1 MSRLFPCLSCQ
12 QGEGTADTQS
22 GATTGPGGV
31 RAVPAASVAM
41 EVPGRECHSPPGS
54 AGIESPATAAADSQH
69 TQKVQGEDQGE
80 TPCALGKL
88 AEQVKHESIKQQTY
102 SGEKTNSCLNGW
114 KGGFTLGS

>member
-88 AEQVKHESIKQQTY
+88 AEQALREVFY
-102 SGEKTNSCLNGW
+102 GEVVYEP
-114 KGGFTLGS
+114 GFSPLPTLRKALKPLT